1 VKRKKSSWGAEPAN
15 GWTDGQKRRWE
26 AEVKAKEDMEE
37 RVKQAVA
44 DFKRDRGRCPKSKK
58 TAEAIKAMEIKPN
71 SEVVDK
77 IAARVVAARGL
88 SGRRA
93 GARKLRQS
101 WATRP

>member
-1 VKRKKSSWGAEPAN
+1 
-15 GWTDGQKRRWE
+15 
-26 AEVKAKEDMEE
+26 
-37 RVKQAVA
+37 
-44 DFKRDRGRCPKSKK
+44 
-58 TAEAIKAMEIKPN
+58 MEIKPN